1 MCMSCG
7 CGNPNDD
14 HGDSRNITLND
25 IDQAAI
31 AAGTT
36 RDRILQNMMGG
47 NQNGQ
52 QNMPADSQ
60 NQPAGSNS
68 SSANNDEASRKSGS
82 AQSQYA
88 QTPVMQ
94 TGYSQQ
100 QQQQQGQVLQ
110 GGDEQIPG
118 QTVQTPG
125 TESGTAWG
133 QGEDQTNYQPPDRET
148 PSH

>member
-7 CGNPNDD
+7 CGRPNDD
-14 HGDSRNITLND
+14 HGDLRNITLNA

-36 RDRILQNMMGG
+36 RDRVLQNMMGDG
-47 NQNGQ
+47 QDSQQNTPADLQNQQNGS
-52 QNMPADSQ
+52 SQ
-60 NQPAGSNS
+60 SQVNNS
-68 SSANNDEASRKSGS
+68 S
-82 AQSQYA
+82 QQYSTA
-88 QTPVMQ
+88 QTQNDQKPGMQ

-100 QQQQQGQVLQ
+100 QQQQQGQVLE
-110 GGDEQIPG
+110 GGDKKIPG

-133 QGEDQTNYQPPDRET
+133 QGEDQANYQPPDRET